1 MLDNTETL
9 AKLGCCALCCLAAAV
24 HAASPSGVSGGGL
37 LQRASGMLAAQP
49 SRSPAS
55 RLDLQRLDL
64 RAPDLRAPDAR
75 ALENVAAEHAPTAIG
90 DSASAFPSAKRAR
103 IVSESR
109 ADEDLPALGGGA
121 AIHTMSRAQEIAQRL
136 QREGVP
142 VARLW
147 ETRSAL
153 LHVGLSPR
161 GKPGLWLI
169 QKVP

>member
-1 MLDNTETL
+1 MVGNTKAL
-9 AKLGCCALCCLAAAV
+9 LKLGCCALCCLAAAV
-24 HAASPSGVSGGGL
+24 HAAPPSGASGGGL
-37 LQRASGMLAAQP
+37 LQRASGLLAAQP

-55 RLDLQRLDL
+55 RMDLQRLDL
-64 RAPDLRAPDAR
+64 RAPESLPAD
-75 ALENVAAEHAPTAIG
+75 HASRTMD
-90 DSASAFPSAKRAR
+90 DSAGAFPSAKRAA
-103 IVSESR
+103 IAPESR
-109 ADEDLPALGGGA
+109 AEEELPALGGA
-121 AIHTMSRAQEIAQRL
+121 AIHTMSRAQEMAQRV

>member
-1 MLDNTETL
+1 MLGNTKTL
-9 AKLGCCALCCLAAAV
+9 ARLGCWALCCLAAAV
-24 HAASPSGVSGGGL
+24 HAAPPPGASGGGL
-37 LQRASGMLAAQP
+37 LQRAAGLLAAKP
-49 SRSPAS
+49 SSPVS

-64 RAPDLRAPDAR
+64 RAP
-75 ALENVAAEHAPTAIG
+75 ENLAAERPLAALSE
-90 DSASAFPSAKRAR
+90 SASAFPSAKRAR
-103 IVSESR
+103 LASDSR
-109 ADEDLPALGGGA
+109 AEDDLPALGGGA
-121 AIHTMSRAQEIAQRL
+121 AIHTMSRAQEMAQRV

-142 VARLW
+142 LARLW